1 MCVVFA
7 LTISHK
13 LMKKIILLILFISPF
28 STFAQKTSNANFHHQ
43 IFVGTMFPLR
53 VHAGYEM
60 QYKRLQINGF
70 LGVIFKDYQG
80 LVFDVLQ
87 KIMPVYKGELNYLRD
102 FAHPKI
108 QFGGELKLD
117 IGKGISIGATAQTFN
132 ATITD
137 TPKGITAGILPENL
151 IYINGFLS
159 DQPDARNIYENKQV
173 NTYMNTILAGPVL
186 EKTFW
191 LDTNNTIFI
200 KTKIA
205 YWFLANRQNDLLSQ
219 DFTIAEQIGVDT
231 FKPLFINKIDKISS
245 QFQAPSIGLELGFS
259 F

>member
-1 MCVVFA
+1 M
-7 LTISHK
+7 
-13 LMKKIILLILFISPF
+13 KIIFLLILFISSF
-28 STFAQKTSNANFHHQ
+28 STFAQYSETTDFHHR

-70 LGVIFKDYQG
+70 VGLMSKNYQG
-80 LVFDVLQ
+80 LVFDILQ
-87 KIMPVYKGELNYLRD
+87 KIKPEYKGELNYLKD
-102 FAHPKI
+102 FASPKI

-137 TPKGITAGILPENL
+137 TPRGITAGILPENL
-151 IYINGFLS
+151 IYIEGFLS
-159 DQPDARNIYENKQV
+159 NQPDAKNIYENKQV
-173 NTYMNTILAGPVL
+173 EAYMNTILAGPVL

-191 LDTNNTIFI
+191 LDSNKTIFI
-200 KTKIA
+200 KTKLA
-205 YWFLANRQNDLLSQ
+205 YWFLASRQNDLINQ
-219 DFTIAEQIGVDT
+219 DFTTAEKIGIDT
-231 FKPLFINKIDKISS
+231 FKPFFINKIDKISS
-245 QFQAPSIGLELGFS
+245 QFQAPSLGLELGLS